1 MSITVAAH
9 AGFCFGVRRATDALE
24 AELQKG
30 DATVCTLGRLI
41 HNDSYNRDLDERGV
55 CCLSADDLGAVFAE
69 CEAGKAYTVVIRAH
83 GEVKETVERLRE
95 AEKRYP
101 HFRVIDC
108 TCPYVGKVRRIAEEN
123 SGDGKLFV
131 LIGAADHPEVRG
143 IMSCVRGDGL
153 VFSDS
158 AALTA
163 WAESPESEKY
173 RDCTVSVA
181 AQTTQKLTEWKNC
194 IKIFKKLYTNA
205 LIFDTICNVTAER
218 QNEAL
223 ELASKS
229 DAVIVIGSRTSSNTV
244 KLFDICSGVCAK
256 TVLTGDAKEL
266 DKTDFMGYNNISITA
281 GASTP
286 RSVITEVESKMSE
299 TMENFA
305 EMLEESLKTLNTG
318 DVVTGTITSIFP
330 NEIHLD
336 LGTKTTGRIE
346 FDQLT
351 DDPSAKLDELFK
363 IGDEIE
369 AFVIKVSDVEGFAT
383 LSKKR
388 VDSDKNWKNIV
399 EAAETGEI
407 LEGKIIEA
415 VKGGVIISLN
425 SNRVFIP
432 ASHTGVPRDG
442 DLSGLV
448 GTTQRVR
455 IIEIKPERH
464 RAYASIRNVAREEK
478 KAKEKAFWET
488 VEEGM
493 IFEGAVKSLTSYGA
507 FVDLGGVDGMVHVS
521 ELSWNRIRHPSEV
534 VKVGDVLKVF
544 VKAIDREKGRISLG
558 YKTEDTDPWFI
569 FTNKY
574 GIGDTAEVKIV
585 SLMPFGA
592 FAEIVPGVDGLIH
605 ISQIADRKIEKPA
618 DVLTEGQIVTVKI
631 TDIDTEAKKVSL
643 SIRALIEKPAEAVE
657 EAVEAV
663 EEAVED
669 AAPAVFST
677 DDPAAYANFEGENN

>member
-9 AGFCFGVRRATDALE
+9 AGFCFGVRRATETLE
-24 AELQKG
+24 AELAKG

-41 HNDSYNRDLDERGV
+41 HNDSYNRVLDEKGV
-55 CCLSADDLGAVFAE
+55 RCIGADDLDGIFAE

-95 AEKRYP
+95 AERKYP
-101 HFRVIDC
+101 HFRVMDC

-123 SGDGKLFV
+123 SGEGKLFV

-143 IMSCVRGDGL
+143 IMSCVRGEGL
-153 VFSDS
+153 VFPDSD
-158 AALTA
+158 ALER
-163 WAESPESEKY
+163 WAESPNCERFVNFS
-173 RDCTVSVA
+173 VAVA
-181 AQTTQKLTEWKNC
+181 AQTTQKLTEWKKC

-218 QNEAL
+218 QTEAL
-223 ELASKS
+223 KLASES
-229 DAVIVIGSRTSSNTV
+229 DAVVVIGSRTSSNTV
-244 KLFDICSGVCAK
+244 KLFDICSSHCPK
-256 TVLTGDAKEL
+256 TVLIGDAKEL
-266 DKTDFMGYNNISITA
+266 DKNDFMGYNNISITA

-286 RSVITEVESKMSE
+286 RSVIMEVEREMSE

-305 EMLEESLKTLNTG
+305 EMLEDSLKTLNTG

-336 LGTKTTGRIE
+336 LGAKTTGRIE

-351 DDPSAKLDELFK
+351 DDPSAKLEDLFK
-363 IGDEIE
+363 IGEEIE

-399 EAAETGEI
+399 AASESGEI
-407 LEGKIIEA
+407 LEGKITEA
-415 VKGGVIISLN
+415 VKGGVIITLN

-432 ASHTGVPRDG
+432 ASQTGVPRDG
-442 DLSGLV
+442 DLSSLV

-464 RAYASIRNVAREEK
+464 RAYASIRTVAREEK

-574 GIGDTAEVKIV
+574 QIGDVAEVKIV
-585 SLMPFGA
+585 SLMPFGV

-618 DVLTEGQIVTVKI
+618 DVLTVGQTVNVKI

-643 SIRALIEKPAEAVE
+643 SIRALIEAPAEKVVE
-657 EAVEAV
+657 EVGEA
-663 EEAVED
+663 AED

-677 DDPAAYANFEGENN
+677 DDPAAYANFDGENA